1 MRLKLSIIINIIII
15 IFIASCSTIEY
26 KADSTTPLNDRAYA
40 ELGKT
45 KGTGRAWS
53 LFGLWMFG
61 RPDMDDA
68 IQDALAKNSGD
79 ALINVTSHQE
89 RMWFL
94 FFAIDTLTIDGKAI
108 KFYTEEEV
116 VPDDIQAE

>member
-1 MRLKLSIIINIIII
+1 MRLKISIIINIIII
-15 IFIASCSTIEY
+15 SIASCSTIEY

-40 ELGKT
+40 ELAMT
-45 KGTGRAWS
+45 SGTNSKWS

-61 RPDMDDA
+61 RPDIDNA
-68 IQDALAKNSGD
+68 IQNALAKNGGD

-94 FFAIDTLTIDGKAI
+94 LFSIDTLTIEGKAI
-108 KFYTEEEV
+108 KFYTEEKV
-116 VPDDIQAE
+116 APDDIKTE